1 MSIIDFGIKK
11 EVNLGNDNRNAAN
24 NQNEPIK
31 ISSNIIVYAGFT
43 LVFLPSILI
52 SFFALESPIISI
64 IGLVVYILFVGC
76 IALPDQYWD
85 KILCCTNFKNE
96 NEFQL
101 RNF

>member
-11 EVNLGNDNRNAAN
+11 EVNHGNDNRNAAN

-52 SFFALESPIISI
+52 SFFGSTRTSRLI
-64 IGLVVYILFVGC
+64 F
-76 IALPDQYWD
+76 
-85 KILCCTNFKNE
+85 
-96 NEFQL
+96 
-101 RNF
+101 